1 MGRRIL
7 LYDSAALCAHD
18 FYLRLG
24 IQEVCMNKVLIKG
37 ITIGLLIAVLL
48 VSIPCAAIDSSQLS
62 RYITTNTYVSG
73 DAVVNETTS
82 IRWSSISGGVEE
94 KMEWSSISIREG
106 PLSESWTT
114 NFVVG
119 SGEERINW
127 FFERTGSLGTVSLRD
142 ILAQYN

>member
-1 MGRRIL
+1 
-7 LYDSAALCAHD
+7 
-18 FYLRLG
+18 
-24 IQEVCMNKVLIKG
+24 MNKVLIKG